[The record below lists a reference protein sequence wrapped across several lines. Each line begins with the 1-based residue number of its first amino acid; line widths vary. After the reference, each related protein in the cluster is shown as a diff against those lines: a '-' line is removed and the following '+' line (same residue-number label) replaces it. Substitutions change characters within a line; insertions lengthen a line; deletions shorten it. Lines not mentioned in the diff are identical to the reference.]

1 MPCLVQQTDVQQA
14 HSAENDLKLY
24 SGWFCPFVQRVWI
37 ALEEKGIPYQY
48 IEVNPYHKPQSLL
61 DLNPRGLVPTL
72 QYQGKPLYESTVLCE
87 FLEEAYPDHMPKLL
101 PDDPY
106 LRART
111 RIWTDCKTAL
121 HSQNCRKLTS
131 TDVGSRII
139 PAYHRFLQHQ
149 GSDGLKDRQTEFL
162 NHLKEFTSEM
172 DPEGPFFLGKEFS
185 LIDIVIAPW
194 ANRLWVF
201 DHFKGGSG
209 IPEEGQG
216 GSFEEVW
223 KRWRKWLSAVESRRS
238 VKETLSEREHYLPI
252 YGRYA
257 RDEAQSEA
265 AKAIR
270 AGRGIP

>member
-1 MPCLVQQTDVQQA
+1 M
-14 HSAENDLKLY
+14 
-24 SGWFCPFVQRVWI
+24 
-37 ALEEKGIPYQY
+37 
-48 IEVNPYHKPQSLL
+48 SLL
-61 DLNPRGLVPTL
+61 IR
-72 QYQGKPLYESTVLCE
+72 
-87 FLEEAYPDHMPKLL
+87 
-101 PDDPY
+101 
-106 LRART
+106 
-111 RIWTDCKTAL
+111 
-121 HSQNCRKLTS
+121 

-149 GSDGLKDRQTEFL
+149 GSDGLKEKQTEFL

-172 DPEGPFFLGKEFS
+172 DPSGPFFLGAEFT
-185 LIDIVIAPW
+185 LIDIVLAPW

-216 GSFEEVW
+216 GNFEEVW
-223 KRWRKWLSAVESRRS
+223 KRWRKWLNAVEERRS
-238 VKETLSEREHYLPI
+238 VKETLSEKEHYLPI

-270 AGRGIP
+270 AGKGIP

>member
-1 MPCLVQQTDVQQA
+1 
-14 HSAENDLKLY
+14 LY

-37 ALEEKGIPYQY
+37 ALEEKNIPYQY

-72 QYQGKPLYESTVLCE
+72 QYQNKPLYESTVLCE
-87 FLEEAYPDHMPKLL
+87 FLEDAFPDHTPHLL
-101 PDDPY
+101 PKDPY
-106 LRART
+106 DRART
-111 RIWTDCKTAL
+111 RIWTDY
-121 HSQNCRKLTS
+121 
-131 TDVGSRII
+131 VGSRII

-149 GSDGLKDRQTEFL
+149 GDAGLQEKQTEFL
-162 NHLKEFTSEM
+162 N
-172 DPEGPFFLGKEFS
+172 PEFS
-185 LIDIVIAPW
+185 LIDIIIAPW

-209 IPEEGQG
+209 LPEEGEG
-216 GSFEEVW
+216 GEDEQVW
-223 KRWRKWLSAVESRRS
+223 KRWRKWLEAVENRKS

-252 YGRYA
+252 YQRYA
-257 RDEAQSEA
+257 EDRAQSEA